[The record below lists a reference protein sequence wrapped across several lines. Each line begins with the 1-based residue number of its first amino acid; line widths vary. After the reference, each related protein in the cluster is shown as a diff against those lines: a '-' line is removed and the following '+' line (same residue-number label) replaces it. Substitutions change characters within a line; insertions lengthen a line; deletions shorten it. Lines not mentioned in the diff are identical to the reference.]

1 MIARFH
7 NRITFKSKT
16 SVSDDAGGFVNTLV
30 DYYTCWAEIYRQT
43 NDKTDIA
50 GKDNLNDD
58 ITFKIRYTESKVID
72 NKLVISYKSKLYM
85 INSVVNQYDDN
96 MFYLVGCST
105 LK

>member
-1 MIARFH
+1 MIGRMH

-30 DYYTCWAEIYRQT
+30 DYYTCWAEIVRQT
-43 NDKTDIA
+43 NDRSDIA

-58 ITFKIRYTESKVID
+58 ISFKIRYTTSKVFD
-72 NKLVISYKSKLYM
+72 NRLVIEFNSNTYM
-85 INSVVNQYDDN
+85 INSVIDQYDMN
-96 MFYLVGCST
+96 KYFIIGCST